1 MELNYKTKRCRNLTN
16 QEYEQCAALFSN
28 HYGKY
33 SGKGDKPKGQR
44 IKMSSSLYKRFYASN
59 DDMYVSLCYNGED
72 LLGQAFFL
80 KTNVE
85 GKGMCSWVT
94 QLVVHSKYRKLGIG
108 SRLLLSAWGF
118 SDYFAWGL
126 ATANAITLKT
136 LESATWRKINIEDIS
151 KNVDTL
157 KVVMKQIPFADE
169 KNVLLTPKQSLVF
182 TDFYPEFEPLNK
194 REELRVYAQ
203 RLGKIK
209 DGYEWLAFTFA
220 AQDMFYDQDKLDY
233 FLDFS
238 EQQLKEAYE
247 RMDMASQ
254 PWAKGTEEEIDFIES
269 VIKKEGHEAEI
280 LDLGCGQG
288 RHCVELCRRGYE
300 NVCGIDFSEKNIKRA
315 LSYAIE
321 QKVSPMLSCGDARK
335 LNLGRKFDIVLC
347 LYDVIGSFRQADDN
361 FRILKTIKRHLRKG
375 GMAVVSVMNMEM
387 TEHIALHK
395 TSLSQNPQAILR
407 LPPSDTM
414 SRSGNIFKPEYYLI
428 NSDDGLVYR
437 KEQFSEDDMISAEY
451 LVTDKRYRMSEFEA
465 MAVDA
470 GFEVVIKKYVQA
482 GHFAESLNATD
493 VRAKELLFVLKTA

>member
-1 MELNYKTKRCRNLTN
+1 MELNYKTKRCRNLT
-16 QEYEQCAALFSN
+16 
-28 HYGKY
+28 
-33 SGKGDKPKGQR
+33 
-44 IKMSSSLYKRFYASN
+44 
-59 DDMYVSLCYNGED
+59 
-72 LLGQAFFL
+72 
-80 KTNVE
+80 
-85 GKGMCSWVT
+85 
-94 QLVVHSKYRKLGIG
+94 
-108 SRLLLSAWGF
+108 
-118 SDYFAWGL
+118 
-126 ATANAITLKT
+126 
-136 LESATWRKINIEDIS
+136 
-151 KNVDTL
+151 
-157 KVVMKQIPFADE
+157 
-169 KNVLLTPKQSLVF
+169 
-182 TDFYPEFEPLNK
+182 
-194 REELRVYAQ
+194 
-203 RLGKIK
+203 
-209 DGYEWLAFTFA
+209 
-220 AQDMFYDQDKLDY
+220 QDMFYDQDKLDY

-493 VRAKELLFVLKTA
+493 VRAKELLFVLRNA